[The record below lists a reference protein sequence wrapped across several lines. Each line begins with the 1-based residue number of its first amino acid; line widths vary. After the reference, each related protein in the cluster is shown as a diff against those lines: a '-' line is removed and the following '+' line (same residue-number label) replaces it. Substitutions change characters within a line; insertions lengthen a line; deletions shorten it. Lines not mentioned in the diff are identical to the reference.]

1 MKKKTGKIDL
11 HMHTTASDGTDTPE
25 ELLANVRKAG
35 LDVFSA
41 TDHDSIMTGNR
52 ISALL
57 EEDDPL
63 FITGVEFSCRDE
75 EGKYHILGYGYD
87 PEADAIFSITDKGH
101 ALRMKKTWDR
111 LVFLEKEFGFEFGDE
126 EVYELLG
133 RDNPGKPH
141 IAKLMVEHGYA
152 SSIKEAIDKYIDQ
165 KRFPN
170 VYIRPE
176 EAIRAIEESGGIP
189 VLAHPSYGSGNE
201 LIVGREM
208 DERLQRLTAMG
219 LRGVEAYYSG
229 FTLKLQEEI
238 LAFASEYD
246 LYVTA
251 GSDYHGQNKMIE
263 IGDNNLESVDGA
275 AEGLK
280 RFLKDVRI
288 ISGAEK
294 KKH

>member
-1 MKKKTGKIDL
+1 MKRTGKERR
-11 HMHTTASDGTDTPE
+11 G
-25 ELLANVRKAG
+25 
-35 LDVFSA
+35 
-41 TDHDSIMTGNR
+41 
-52 ISALL
+52 
-57 EEDDPL
+57 
-63 FITGVEFSCRDE
+63 
-75 EGKYHILGYGYD
+75 
-87 PEADAIFSITDKGH
+87 
-101 ALRMKKTWDR
+101 
-111 LVFLEKEFGFEFGDE
+111 
-126 EVYELLG
+126 
-133 RDNPGKPH
+133 
-141 IAKLMVEHGYA
+141 
-152 SSIKEAIDKYIDQ
+152 
-165 KRFPN
+165 
-170 VYIRPE
+170 
-176 EAIRAIEESGGIP
+176 
-189 VLAHPSYGSGNE
+189 E

-294 KKH
+294 KKY

>member
-11 HMHTTASDGTDTPE
+11 HMHTTVSDGTDTPE

-165 KRFPN
+165 NRFPN

>member
-11 HMHTTASDGTDTPE
+11 HMHTTVSDGTDTPE

-41 TDHDSIMTGNR
+41 TDHDSIMTGDR

-176 EAIRAIEESGGIP
+176 EAIRAIEESGGIS

>member
-1 MKKKTGKIDL
+1 MKKKIGKIDL
-11 HMHTTASDGTDTPE
+11 HMHTTVSDGTDTPE

-41 TDHDSIMTGNR
+41 TDHDSIMTGDR

-176 EAIRAIEESGGIP
+176 EAIRAIEESGGIS